1 MFDWFYKRVAKFV
14 PAPVLPEIEIARFEQ
29 TALKA
34 VLAEMDL
41 RELRREIVC
50 AVIETID
57 NDGETRD
64 EVLKQIMAN
73 VTIQDL
79 YEKAIITIK
88 KSIDFNDLR
97 LDVINAFVDRIDHD
111 DVFETS
117 IETLTAEVQI
127 PEIVDKVVESVVES
141 VCETPNRITEQVVA
155 KLVDDFREKH
165 ADDLK
170 ATIKSEALGL
180 AEYHVDKFIES
191 LKRAVTTVTEG
202 W

>member
-50 AVIETID
+50 AAIETID

-191 LKRAVTTVTEG
+191 LKRAVTTVMEG

>member
-29 TALKA
+29 TALSA
-34 VLAEMDL
+34 VLDKMDL

-50 AVIETID
+50 AAIETID

-64 EVLKQIMAN
+64 EVLKQIIASATN
-73 VTIQDL
+73 L
-79 YEKAIITIK
+79 YEKAVGTIK
-88 KSIDFNDLR
+88 KSIDFNNLK
-97 LDVINAFVDRIDHD
+97 LDVISASVDQIDHD

-117 IETLTAEVQI
+117 IERLTAEVQI
-127 PEIVDKVVESVVES
+127 PEIVNRVVEN

>member
-14 PAPVLPEIEIARFEQ
+14 PTPVLPEIEMAQFWQ
-29 TALKA
+29 MALKA
-34 VLAEMDL
+34 VVAKMDL

-50 AVIETID
+50 AAIETID

-64 EVLKQIMAN
+64 EKLKQIMAS

-79 YEKAIITIK
+79 YEKAVGTIK

-97 LDVINAFVDRIDHD
+97 LDVISASVDQIDHD

-117 IETLTAEVQI
+117 IERLTAEVQI
-127 PEIVDKVVESVVES
+127 PEIVNRVVES

>member
-29 TALKA
+29 TALSA
-34 VLAEMDL
+34 VLAKMDL

-50 AVIETID
+50 AAIETID

-64 EVLKQIMAN
+64 EVLKQIIAS

-79 YEKAIITIK
+79 YEKAVVTIK

-97 LDVINAFVDRIDHD
+97 SDVISASVDQIDHD

-117 IETLTAEVQI
+117 IERLTAEVQI
-127 PEIVDKVVESVVES
+127 PEIVNRVVEN

>member
-29 TALKA
+29 TALSA
-34 VLAEMDL
+34 VLAKMDL

-50 AVIETID
+50 AAIETID

-64 EVLKQIMAN
+64 EVLRQIIAS

-79 YEKAIITIK
+79 YEKAVVTIK

-97 LDVINAFVDRIDHD
+97 SDVISASVDQIDHD

-117 IETLTAEVQI
+117 IERLTAEVQI
-127 PEIVDKVVESVVES
+127 PEIVNRVVEN

>member
-14 PAPVLPEIEIARFEQ
+14 PAPMLPEIEITRFEQ
-29 TALKA
+29 TALSA
-34 VLAEMDL
+34 VLTKMDL

-50 AVIETID
+50 AAIETID

-64 EVLKQIMAN
+64 EVLKQIIAS

-79 YEKAIITIK
+79 YEKAVGTIK

-97 LDVINAFVDRIDHD
+97 LDIISASVDQIVDQIDRD

-117 IETLTAEVQI
+117 IEKLAAEVQI
-127 PEIVDKVVESVVES
+127 PEIVNRVVESVR
-141 VCETPNRITEQVVA
+141 ETPIKITAQVVA

-191 LKRAVTTVTEG
+191 LKRAVTAVTEG

>member
-79 YEKAIITIK
+79 YEKEVQVAII
-88 KSIDFNDLR
+88 N
-97 LDVINAFVDRIDHD
+97 
-111 DVFETS
+111 EM
-117 IETLTAEVQI
+117 AE
-127 PEIVDKVVESVVES
+127 
-141 VCETPNRITEQVVA
+141 
-155 KLVDDFREKH
+155 
-165 ADDLK
+165 
-170 ATIKSEALGL
+170 
-180 AEYHVDKFIES
+180 
-191 LKRAVTTVTEG
+191 
-202 W
+202 

>member
-14 PAPVLPEIEIARFEQ
+14 PAPVLPEIEMAQFWQ
-29 TALKA
+29 MALKA
-34 VLAEMDL
+34 VVAKMDL
-41 RELRREIVC
+41 RELRREVVC
-50 AVIETID
+50 AAIETID

-64 EVLKQIMAN
+64 EVLKQIMAS

-79 YEKAIITIK
+79 YEKAVGTIK

-97 LDVINAFVDRIDHD
+97 LDVISASVDQIDHD

-117 IETLTAEVQI
+117 IERLTAEVQI
-127 PEIVDKVVESVVES
+127 PEIVNRVVEN

>member
-29 TALKA
+29 TALSA
-34 VLAEMDL
+34 VLAKMDL

-50 AVIETID
+50 AAIETID

-64 EVLKQIMAN
+64 EVLKQIIAS

-79 YEKAIITIK
+79 YEKAVVTIK

-97 LDVINAFVDRIDHD
+97 SDVISASVDQIDHD

-117 IETLTAEVQI
+117 IERLTAEVQI
-127 PEIVDKVVESVVES
+127 PEIVNRVVESV
-141 VCETPNRITEQVVA
+141 
-155 KLVDDFREKH
+155 
-165 ADDLK
+165 
-170 ATIKSEALGL
+170 SERFECTLG
-180 AEYHVDKFIES
+180 AAPAS
-191 LKRAVTTVTEG
+191 LC
-202 W
+202 

>member
-1 MFDWFYKRVAKFV
+1 
-14 PAPVLPEIEIARFEQ
+14 VLPEIEMAQFWQ
-29 TALKA
+29 MALKA
-34 VLAEMDL
+34 VVAKMDL

-50 AVIETID
+50 AAIETID

-64 EVLKQIMAN
+64 EVLKQIMAS

-79 YEKAIITIK
+79 YEKAVGTIK

-97 LDVINAFVDRIDHD
+97 LDVISASVDQIDHD

-117 IETLTAEVQI
+117 IERLTAEVQI
-127 PEIVDKVVESVVES
+127 PEIVNRVVES
-141 VCETPNRITEQVVA
+141 VCETQNRITEQVVA